1 MSTQTLTSDT
11 PTRPSEPY
19 LTLGG
24 ALAVGLLVV
33 AAVARFYALG
43 RPPLGAAEAARALAV
58 LHFVRGQP
66 QDLTPYSPLLTHA
79 NLLLFFL
86 FGGSDGV
93 ARVVPALTGVLLAVL
108 PFVLLRQRLG
118 AGATLAAGLLIA
130 LSPTFLLFSRSV
142 DPAVITAAC
151 ALVLVVELFAYLEDH
166 APRHLIWMAGALA
179 LGLTAGPGIYTVLLL
194 VLLYVAGGWVLHR
207 LGDERTAWPLFLEAM
222 REAVQQRRAL
232 AQAGAVFAAV
242 FVAVATGFLVNFAG
256 VQAALNLL
264 PRWIGT
270 FRTPPDYPAWYHLGV
285 LLFYEPASLLFGLLG
300 AVIVLR
306 RGDRLGS
313 FLVFWFLGSL
323 ALYTVLGV
331 TEAASVPMVLLPL
344 ALLAGMGVAQV
355 FRFGDRITALQAVI
369 IAAFITPMLV
379 YAGLQVSIYAVSTS
393 QPVRLWMA
401 LGAAV
406 LAIVAVI
413 LFLLSGMGAEWERTT
428 ILQGLGISLLV
439 LTLGASVH
447 MGAWLNYR
455 TANPAREVLRRTPTS
470 PDVRQMVRV
479 LETISQD
486 RVGDTVSLP
495 IAVDGRLGPV
505 VPWYLKGF
513 TNVTVLDEIR
523 GPTDTPAIIV
533 PAEEEQPPIG
543 TNYVG
548 QRFRLA
554 TDWHPVGL
562 SAVDF
567 IRWYLWR
574 EGPTVPTRDIVLYV
588 AR

>member
-1 MSTQTLTSDT
+1 MRSSAQNV
-11 PTRPSEPY
+11 
-19 LTLGG
+19 TLGG
-24 ALAVGLLVV
+24 TLAVGLLVV

-93 ARVVPALTGVLLAVL
+93 ARVIPALTGVLLAVL

-142 DPAVITAAC
+142 SPAVITAAC
-151 ALVLVVELFAYLEDH
+151 ALVLVVELFAYLEER
-166 APRHLIWMAGALA
+166 APRHLVWMAGALA
-179 LGLTAGPGIYTVLLL
+179 LGLNAGPGIYTVLLL
-194 VLLYVAGGWVLHR
+194 VLLYVVGGWVLHR
-207 LGDERTAWPLFLEAM
+207 LGDERTSWPLFVVAVSEAA
-222 REAVQQRRAL
+222 RQRRAL

-256 VQAALNLL
+256 VQAALNLF
-264 PRWIGT
+264 PRWIAA

-285 LLFYEPASLLFGLLG
+285 LLLYEPASLLFGLLG
-300 AVIVLR
+300 AVTVLR
-306 RGDRLGS
+306 RGDRLGG
-313 FLVFWFLGSL
+313 FLVFWFAGSL
-323 ALYTVLGV
+323 TLYTVLGA
-331 TEAASVPMVLLPL
+331 TAPGSTLTALLPL
-344 ALLAGMGVAQV
+344 TLLAGIGMAHALD
-355 FRFGDRITALQAVI
+355 FRDRITALQAAVVT
-369 IAAFITPMLV
+369 AFVTPMLV
-379 YAGLQVSIYAVSTS
+379 YAALQVSIYAVSTS
-393 QPVRLWMA
+393 QPARLWMA

-406 LAIVAVI
+406 LAMAAVI
-413 LFLLSGMGAEWERTT
+413 LFILTGMGAEWERTT
-428 ILQGLGISLLV
+428 ILQGLAISLAM
-439 LTLGASVH
+439 LTLGGSIH
-447 MGAWLNYR
+447 MAAWLNYR
-455 TANPAREVLRRTPTS
+455 PFNPTREMLLRTPTS
-470 PDVRQMVRV
+470 PDVRRMVQV
-479 LETISQD
+479 LETISEE

-505 VPWYLKGF
+505 VPWYLKNF
-513 TNVTVLDEIR
+513 TNVTVIDEIR
-523 GPTDTPAIIV
+523 GPTDTPAVIV

-543 TNYVG
+543 TEYVG

-554 TDWHPVGL
+554 TNWRPVGL
-562 SAVDF
+562 SGVDL

-574 EGPTVPTRDIVLYV
+574 EGPAVPTQDVILYV
-588 AR
+588 SR

>member
-1 MSTQTLTSDT
+1 M
-11 PTRPSEPY
+11 PTRSSARS

-24 ALAVGLLVV
+24 SLAVVLLL
-33 AAVARFYALG
+33 AAAAMRFYALG
-43 RPPLGAAEAARALAV
+43 RPPLSADEAAQALAA
-58 LHFVRGQP
+58 LRFVGGQP

-93 ARVVPALTGVLLAVL
+93 ARIVPALTGVLLAVL

-118 AGATLAAGLLIA
+118 TGAALAAGLLIA

-142 DPAVITAAC
+142 DPVVITAAC

-166 APRHLIWMAGALA
+166 APRRLVWIAAALA
-179 LGLTAGPGIYTVLLL
+179 LGLNAGPGIYTVLFLL
-194 VLLYVAGGWVLHR
+194 FLYAAGSWVLHR

-222 REAVQQRRAL
+222 REAVRRRRAL

-256 VQAALNLL
+256 VQAALNLV
-264 PRWIGT
+264 PRWIAA
-270 FRTPPDYPAWYHLGV
+270 FRTSPDYPLWYHLGG
-285 LLFYEPASLLFGLLG
+285 LLLYEPVSLLFGLLG
-300 AVIVLR
+300 AVAVLR
-306 RGDRLGS
+306 RGDRLGG
-313 FLVFWFLGSL
+313 FLVFWFVGGL

-331 TEAASVPMVLLPL
+331 TDPRSMPIVLLPL
-344 ALLAGMGVAQV
+344 ALLAGVGVAQV
-355 FRFGDRITALQAVI
+355 LHFGDRTIALQAAIV
-369 IAAFITPMLV
+369 AAFVTPMLV

-393 QPVRLWMA
+393 QPARLWMA

-406 LAIVAVI
+406 LAMAAVI
-413 LFLLSGMGAEWERTT
+413 LFVLTGMGSEWERTA

-439 LTLGASVH
+439 LALGTSVH
-447 MGAWLNYR
+447 MAAWLNYR
-455 TANPAREVLRRTPTS
+455 AVNPARELLLRVPTS
-470 PDVRQMVRV
+470 PNVRWMVQV
-479 LETISQD
+479 LETISEE

-505 VPWYLKGF
+505 VPWYLKHF
-513 TNVTVLDEIR
+513 TNVTVIDEIR
-523 GPTDTPAIIV
+523 GPTGTPVVVV

-543 TNYVG
+543 TEYVG

-554 TDWHPVGL
+554 TDWRPVGI
-562 SAVDF
+562 SGVDF

-574 EGPTVPTRDIVLYV
+574 EGPTVPTRDVILYV
-588 AR
+588 SR